1 LRKEAQQRATSVL
14 HTTMERLHRH
24 LSTVE
29 TATEVNAWLVTEHMQ
44 PDSLLAFTRLITL
57 LNSNVRGEIQEV
69 GWERRLCRNQLDENV
84 IGEVGLQFE
93 RGY

>member
-1 LRKEAQQRATSVL
+1 VFYLPYQLWRYNNLPNDEP
-14 HTTMERLHRH
+14 ERVFLFWDEHR
-24 LSTVE
+24 SGYY
-29 TATEVNAWLVTEHMQ
+29 
-44 PDSLLAFTRLITL
+44 TL
-57 LNSNVRGEIQEV
+57 LNSNVRGEIQEA